1 MINKWSEQV
10 LIKDLEHVK
19 DGENLF
25 VDDRGIISNHEL
37 TEPIN
42 LIGMIE
48 SKKGTIRA
56 NHYHPQQEQKCLFTK
71 GQIIEIF
78 QDILDVKKGTVNL
91 NSTSSDID
99 EWDSVATVNIIVAL
113 EDEFGIK
120 FKLEGIQEV
129 KSVKDFVELVQEHK
143 K

>member
-1 MINKWSEQV
+1 MSV
-10 LIKDLEHVK
+10 
-19 DGENLF
+19 
-25 VDDRGIISNHEL
+25 S
-37 TEPIN
+37 T
-42 LIGMIE
+42 
-48 SKKGTIRA
+48 
-56 NHYHPQQEQKCLFTK
+56 
-71 GQIIEIF
+71 IIEIF

-120 FKLEGIQEV
+120 FKLEDIQAV
-129 KSVKDFVELVQEHK
+129 KSVQDFVDLLQEHK